1 MYRYAFFDLDGTLTD
16 SSEGII
22 NSIKYA
28 LEKNGYPVPDEAEL
42 LKFIGPPLAD
52 SFAGYLNLPKDQAQD
67 MVDTYREYFAV
78 KGLFE
83 NRVYDGVSVMLS
95 SLKEAGVK
103 VCLATSK
110 PEKFA
115 RQILEHFELDKYFE
129 HVVGATLDGN
139 LGRKSDIIKKAL
151 KDLEIKDHQ
160 QVIMI
165 GDREYDISGAN
176 DSGLDSI
183 GVLYG
188 FGRREELRQA
198 GATQIAKSTE
208 EVVKYVLGQ
217 DAN

>member
-22 NSIKYA
+22 NSIKYS
-28 LEKNGYPVPDEAEL
+28 LKKNGYPIPDETEL
-42 LKFIGPPLAD
+42 LKFIGPPLSD
-52 SFAGYLNLPKDQAQD
+52 SFAGYLNLPKDQVQD

-83 NRVYDGVSVMLS
+83 NRVYDGAESMLAK
-95 SLKEAGVK
+95 LKRAGIELV
-103 VCLATSK
+103 LATSK

-129 HVVGATLDGN
+129 HVVGATLDGS

-151 KDLEIKDHQ
+151 KDLKIKDHQ

-188 FGRREELRQA
+188 FGRCEELRQA
-198 GATQIAKSTE
+198 GATQIAESTE

>member
-1 MYRYAFFDLDGTLTD
+1 
-16 SSEGII
+16 
-22 NSIKYA
+22 
-28 LEKNGYPVPDEAEL
+28 
-42 LKFIGPPLAD
+42 
-52 SFAGYLNLPKDQAQD
+52 

-78 KGLFE
+78 RGLFE
-83 NRVYDGVSVMLS
+83 NRVYDGAESMLAK
-95 SLKEAGVK
+95 LKRAGIELV
-103 VCLATSK
+103 LATSK

-129 HVVGATLDGN
+129 HVVGATLDGS

-151 KDLEIKDHQ
+151 KDLKIKDHQ

-176 DSGLDSI
+176 DSSLDSI

-188 FGRREELRQA
+188 FGGSEELRQA

>member
-83 NRVYDGVSVMLS
+83 NRVYDGAESMLAK
-95 SLKEAGVK
+95 LNRAGVEL
-103 VCLATSK
+103 VLATSK

-129 HVVGATLDGN
+129 HVVGATLDGK

-160 QVIMI
+160 QVIIVNMI
-165 GDREYDISGAN
+165 SAEPMIPGLIRSVFSTVLEGVRNSGRP
-176 DSGLDSI
+176 
-183 GVLYG
+183 VQ
-188 FGRREELRQA
+188 RKLRKA
-198 GATQIAKSTE
+198 RK
-208 EVVKYVLGQ
+208 KL
-217 DAN
+217 

>member
-28 LEKNGYPVPDEAEL
+28 LEKNGYPVPDETEL

-95 SLKEAGVK
+95 SLKEAGIK

-115 RQILEHFELDKYFE
+115 RRILEHFNLDGYFD
-129 HVVGATLDGN
+129 HIVGATLDGT
-139 LGRKSDIIKKAL
+139 LSSKADIVGRCADDMGITENSGA
-151 KDLEIKDHQ
+151 
-160 QVIMI
+160 VMV
-165 GDREYDISGAN
+165 GDREYDINGAN
-176 DSGLDSI
+176 VNHLDSI

-188 FGRREELRQA
+188 FGGREELENA
-198 GATQIAKSTE
+198 GATWLANDAD
-208 EVVKYVLGQ
+208 EVLRYILGQ

>member
-1 MYRYAFFDLDGTLTD
+1 MYHYAFFDLDGTLTD

-28 LEKNGYPVPDEAEL
+28 LEKNGYPIPDETEL

-52 SFAGYLNLPKDQAQD
+52 SFAGYLNLPKDQAKD

-129 HVVGATLDGN
+129 HVVGAMLDGN
-139 LGRKSDIIKKAL
+139 LGRKSDIIKKVL

-176 DSGLDSI
+176 VNHLDSI

-188 FGRREELRQA
+188 FGGREELENA
-198 GATQIAKSTE
+198 GATWLADDAD
-208 EVVKYVLGQ
+208 EVLRYILGQ

>member
-28 LEKNGYPVPDEAEL
+28 LEKNGYPIPDETEL

-83 NRVYDGVSVMLS
+83 NRVYDGAESMLAK
-95 SLKEAGVK
+95 LNRAGVEL
-103 VCLATSK
+103 VLATSK

-115 RQILEHFELDKYFE
+115 
-129 HVVGATLDGN
+129 
-139 LGRKSDIIKKAL
+139 RKSDIIKKAL

-160 QVIMI
+160 QVIMV

-198 GATQIAKSTE
+198 GATQIAESTE

>member
-28 LEKNGYPVPDEAEL
+28 LEKNGYSIPDETEL

-52 SFAGYLNLPKDQAQD
+52 FFAGYLNLPKDQVQD
-67 MVDTYREYFAV
+67 MIDTYREYFAV

-83 NRVYDGVSVMLS
+83 NRVYDGAESMLAK
-95 SLKEAGVK
+95 LKRAGVEL
-103 VCLATSK
+103 VLATSK

-139 LGRKSDIIKKAL
+139 LGRKSDIIKEAL
-151 KDLEIKDHQ
+151 KDLKIKDHQ

-188 FGRREELRQA
+188 FGRCEELRQA

>member
-83 NRVYDGVSVMLS
+83 
-95 SLKEAGVK
+95 
-103 VCLATSK
+103 K
-110 PEKFA
+110 P
-115 RQILEHFELDKYFE
+115 RL
-129 HVVGATLDGN
+129 
-139 LGRKSDIIKKAL
+139 
-151 KDLEIKDHQ
+151 
-160 QVIMI
+160 
-165 GDREYDISGAN
+165 
-176 DSGLDSI
+176 
-183 GVLYG
+183 
-188 FGRREELRQA
+188 
-198 GATQIAKSTE
+198 
-208 EVVKYVLGQ
+208 
-217 DAN
+217 

>member
-83 NRVYDGVSVMLS
+83 NRVYDGAESMLAN
-95 SLKEAGVK
+95 LNRAGVEL
-103 VCLATSK
+103 VLATSK

-176 DSGLDSI
+176 DSGLGPID
-183 GVLYG
+183 VTLP
-188 FGRREELRQA
+188 
-198 GATQIAKSTE
+198 
-208 EVVKYVLGQ
+208 
-217 DAN
+217 

>member
-22 NSIKYA
+22 NSIRYA
-28 LEKNGYPVPDEAEL
+28 LEKNGYPIPDKTEL

-52 SFAGYLNLPKDQAQD
+52 SFASYLNLPKDQVRCVSDA
-67 MVDTYREYFAV
+67 YREYFAA

-83 NRVYDGVSVMLS
+83 NHVYDGAESMLAK
-95 SLKEAGVK
+95 LKRSGAKLV
-103 VCLATSK
+103 LTTSK

-115 RQILEHFELDKYFE
+115 RQILKHFELDKYFE

-139 LGRKSDIIKKAL
+139 LGYKSDIIKKAL

-165 GDREYDISGAN
+165 GDREYDIIGAN
-176 DSGLDSI
+176 DSRIDSI

-188 FGRREELRQA
+188 FGKREELIQA
-198 GATQIAKSTE
+198 GATRIAESTE
-208 EVVKYVLGQ
+208 EVVNYILGQ

>member
-42 LKFIGPPLAD
+42 LEFIGPPLAD

-83 NRVYDGVSVMLS
+83 NRVYDGAESMLAK
-95 SLKEAGVK
+95 LNRAGVEL
-103 VCLATSK
+103 VLATSK

-129 HVVGATLDGN
+129 HVVGAMLDGK

-160 QVIMI
+160 QVIMV

-198 GATQIAKSTE
+198 GATQIAESTE

>member
-52 SFAGYLNLPKDQAQD
+52 SFAGYLNLPKNQAQD

-78 KGLFE
+78 KGLLE
-83 NRVYDGVSVMLS
+83 NRVYDGAESMLAK
-95 SLKEAGVK
+95 LKRAGVEL
-103 VCLATSK
+103 VLATSK

-115 RQILEHFELDKYFE
+115 RQILEHFELVKYF
-129 HVVGATLDGN
+129 
-139 LGRKSDIIKKAL
+139 
-151 KDLEIKDHQ
+151 EIKDHQ

-198 GATQIAKSTE
+198 GATQIAESTE